1 MARSA
6 EEGVYCS
13 HVATRLIESATV
25 WAILSA
31 GGGAQKPE
39 SGAGRGADEWQA
51 EASNGGQE
59 TLTKQW
65 TQRHRTEGSER
76 KRVHVL
82 GVAAYFATALCLSSG
97 ASWRKFEETATW
109 GIIFKPKGKA
119 IEETF
124 DARLFATLPA
134 LVTPSDMA
142 TWNNQETIANS
153 NWLVGK

>member
-13 HVATRLIESATV
+13 HVATRPIESATV

-65 TQRHRTEGSER
+65 TQWHRTEGSER

-97 ASWRKFEETATW
+97 ASWRKFEETAT
-109 GIIFKPKGKA
+109 
-119 IEETF
+119 
-124 DARLFATLPA
+124 
-134 LVTPSDMA
+134 
-142 TWNNQETIANS
+142 
-153 NWLVGK
+153 